1 MYVVLEM
8 NRNTHL
14 YNGRGGVSYTV
25 QQRSDGDVA
34 KLNRTYQSMFLL
46 LDTSH
51 LFFNAV
57 LIDKLCSKIQN
68 YLHHVAYCPVTMTHA
83 HVGVSELFQ

>member
-1 MYVVLEM
+1 MIAYVVLEM

-34 KLNRTYQSMFLL
+34 KLNRTYQGVFLPP
-46 LDTSH
+46 DTSYEPIS
-51 LFFNAV
+51 LST
-57 LIDKLCSKIQN
+57 L
-68 YLHHVAYCPVTMTHA
+68 YW
-83 HVGVSELFQ
+83 